1 MPKDIGKSWERFGRR
16 FILRLSLKKPEEVAV
31 MNEYDRRSE
40 LLGKEDKEFLKACL
54 IAGYKV
60 LANKGIAIDPIA
72 LSTNESNNTQKEQ
85 AASTSPNESHAEKV
99 TVVAAVTPVH
109 SAAMPAT
116 DEPPVA
122 SSNEGSGVAAKRI
135 LGGLMK
141 HG

>member
-31 MNEYDRRSE
+31 MKEYDRRSE

-60 LANKGIAIDPIA
+60 LANKGFVSDPIA
-72 LSTNESNNTQKEQ
+72 LSTNESNNTQKEH
-85 AASTSPNESHAEKV
+85 AAIVPPNESHAEKV
-99 TVVAAVTPVH
+99 TAVAAVQPAQSV
-109 SAAMPAT
+109 AMPAT
-116 DEPPVA
+116 DEPPIA
-122 SSNEGSGVAAKRI
+122 SSNEGSGVSARGI

>member
-1 MPKDIGKSWERFGRR
+1 MD
-16 FILRLSLKKPEEVAV
+16 
-31 MNEYDRRSE
+31 EYDRRSE

-60 LANKGIAIDPIA
+60 LANKGIDHDPIA

-85 AASTSPNESHAEKV
+85 ASSASPNKSRAEKV
-99 TVVAAVTPVH
+99 AVVTAVTPVH
-109 SAAMPAT
+109 SAVMPAT

-122 SSNEGSGVAAKRI
+122 SSNEGSGVSAKKI

>member
-85 AASTSPNESHAEKV
+85 TASTSPNESHAEKV

-122 SSNEGSGVAAKRI
+122 SSNEGSGVSAKRI